1 MSPKETA
8 QTHLLSCSIRPA
20 PHRAST
26 AASPPT
32 PSRSLLC
39 YLLCSSA
46 TTTLPLLLCSTRIHA
61 AFSRW
66 PEAEATRGSLLDSG
80 DRRGRHWRGR
90 SLPARGGKRQPWI
103 WRWGRSSGGVRV
115 PSSLRRSSLLS
126 AALESRMVS
135 LTPNR
140 RHCCSSPAPPTRLLH
155 PTSPTPGRRQALLAQ
170 RSCLLTRRRAG
181 VHLCIFSLIGR
192 RFASPFVSVVEKC
205 GRHNC
210 ERQNI
215 ALGLNVKVAQATY
228 TQRQQ

>member
-1 MSPKETA
+1 LPLVHSTLPSLEITMSPKETA

-90 SLPARGGKRQPWI
+90 SLPARGGERQPWI
-103 WRWGRSSGGVRV
+103 WRWGRSSRWRH
-115 PSSLRRSSLLS
+115 SSFLPAPELPPLRGLGISHGQPHAQPPPFLLLPNSS
-126 AALESRMVS
+126 
-135 LTPNR
+135 
-140 RHCCSSPAPPTRLLH
+140 CSSAPPDQPHARTTPILTQHSCRL
-155 PTSPTPGRRQALLAQ
+155 TWRGV
-170 RSCLLTRRRAG
+170 G
-181 VHLCIFSLIGR
+181 VHLLSRWKAVWL
-192 RFASPFVSVVEKC
+192 PFC
-205 GRHNC
+205 
-210 ERQNI
+210 
-215 ALGLNVKVAQATY
+215 LGC
-228 TQRQQ
+228 